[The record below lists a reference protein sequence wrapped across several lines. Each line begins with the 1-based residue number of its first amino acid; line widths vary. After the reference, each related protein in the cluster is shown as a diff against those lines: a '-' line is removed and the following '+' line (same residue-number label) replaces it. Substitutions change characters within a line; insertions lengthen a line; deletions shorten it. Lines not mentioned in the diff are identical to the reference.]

1 MLLNFL
7 KENKMNKYNYAFDV
21 PCGDELEC
29 HELLPGEFQAHPVE
43 DEEDLEWLD
52 KVLYTS
58 HPTEG
63 LVMPDLEELELRVI
77 YAMTKKSITE
87 LAKVTETRKWSPAN
101 ATAIDKFIA
110 AMIDTPLEFDA
121 LEVINSS
128 IRTFTAGLRRSAL
141 LASTVRA
148 SAYARRIPA

>member
-1 MLLNFL
+1 
-7 KENKMNKYNYAFDV
+7 MNKFNFCFAEMYG
-21 PCGDELEC
+21 PELEC
-29 HELLPGEFQAHPVE
+29 HELTQDEFQTHPVE

-63 LVMPDLEELELRVI
+63 MVMPDAAELELKVI

-101 ATAIDKFIA
+101 CTAIDKFVA
-110 AMIDTPLEFDA
+110 AMINTPLEFDA

-128 IRTFTAGLRRSAL
+128 IRTFTAGLTRVKA
-141 LASTVRA
+141 
-148 SAYARRIPA
+148 